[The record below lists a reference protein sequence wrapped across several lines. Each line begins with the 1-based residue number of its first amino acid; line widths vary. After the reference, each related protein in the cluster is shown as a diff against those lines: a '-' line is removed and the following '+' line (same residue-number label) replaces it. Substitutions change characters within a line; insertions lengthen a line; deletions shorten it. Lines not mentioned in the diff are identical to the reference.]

1 MPFAKFVCLVLVKFD
16 CLTFQS
22 AQILQVAVSRPPG
35 AEST

>member
-1 MPFAKFVCLVLVKFD
+1 MTFAKFVYLALAKFD
-16 CLTFQS
+16 YLTFQS